1 MTTYTKTELKRKRGF
16 ELINILKS
24 LNQNGSYRND
34 EMIKKILE
42 LQINK
47 N

>member
-24 LNQNGSYRND
+24 LIKTVLI
-34 EMIKKILE
+34 EMTK
-42 LQINK
+42 
-47 N
+47 